1 MTDHAWQPFLDRIA
15 WEGNVHVGCERL
27 DAPLDPARRARLEE
41 LNRGVLATLGLLG
54 ERSAGDASA
63 DEAAAATLARLDA
76 KVDALLEMFNRH
88 LAASMQMPPRRPV
101 HFNQRGILIE
111 QWQPGDQQGA
121 VLVRMHFDA
130 CVGLPLELP
139 GHAAPAPDGRGGF
152 VAFDELAE
160 GIREGIEHLVFRQH
174 RRQVAEARRE
184 SQFGRPR

>member
-1 MTDHAWQPFLDRIA
+1 MTDHTWQSFLDRIA
-15 WEGNVHVGCERL
+15 WEGSVHIGCDKL

-54 ERSAGDASA
+54 ERSAGDASP
-63 DEAAAATLARLDA
+63 DEAATATLARIDA

-101 HFNQRGILIE
+101 RFNQRGIQIGE
-111 QWQPGDQQGA
+111 WKPAARDDA
-121 VLVRMHFDA
+121 VLVRLHFDA

-160 GIREGIEHLVFRQH
+160 GVREGIEHLVFRQH

-184 SQFGRPR
+184 SPPTR